1 VTEQSTAQPR
11 TQQTQQPQTS
21 PQARAQT
28 APQTQPQTSP
38 HAQAKYQVR
47 LDWGVEGAAAIGQ
60 DADIV
65 VWVDVL
71 PPADEQTASLLDALP
86 ATTAVVAGGL
96 TTASA
101 VAHWILDEQVRL
113 ARRAMVSIVAAG
125 STTPAGTQRFTVE
138 DQLGA
143 GAVIDALAG
152 VGIDYTSPEAAVA
165 CAAFTGLRGA
175 VAHLLTASVSGQEQ
189 VAAGRTPA
197 EVAPF
202 GRIDTEASVN
212 VLRAHTPS
220 E

>member
-11 TQQTQQPQTS
+11 TQQPETAP
-21 PQARAQT
+21 PAQT
-28 APQTQPQTSP
+28 APQAQT
-38 HAQAKYQVR
+38 KYQVR
-47 LDWGVEGAAAIGQ
+47 FDWGIEGAAAIGQ

-71 PPADEQTASLLDALP
+71 PPAHAQTASLLDALP

-101 VAHWILDEQVRL
+101 VARWILDEQVRL
-113 ARRAMVSIVAAG
+113 GRRAMVSIVAAG
-125 STTPAGTQRFTVE
+125 STTPAGTQRFAVE
-138 DQLGA
+138 DQLGG

-189 VAAGRTPA
+189 VAAGSTPA
-197 EVAPF
+197 DVAPF
-202 GRIDTEASVN
+202 GRIDTETSVN